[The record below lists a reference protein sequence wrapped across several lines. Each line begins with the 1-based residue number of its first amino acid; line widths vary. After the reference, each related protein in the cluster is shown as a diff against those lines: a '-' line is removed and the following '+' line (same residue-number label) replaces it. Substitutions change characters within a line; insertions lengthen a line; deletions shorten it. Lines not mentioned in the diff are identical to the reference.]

1 MQAFLQYIQDMVTN
15 KSVRK
20 KLLFTL
26 AILAL
31 YRLFVYIPVPF
42 VDINSWASSTIQ
54 SGGGLEY
61 FAMLLG

>member
-1 MQAFLQYIQDMVTN
+1 METFVQYIRDMVTN

-26 AILAL
+26 IILVL
-31 YRLFVYIPVPF
+31 YRFLVFIPVPF
-42 VDINSWASSTIQ
+42 VDVGALLSRTLQ

-61 FAMLLG
+61 FAMLL

>member
-1 MQAFLQYIQDMVTN
+1 MQAFMQYIQDMVMN
-15 KSVRK
+15 KSVRT

-42 VDINSWASSTIQ
+42 VDITTWANSTIQ
-54 SGGGLEY
+54 G
-61 FAMLLG
+61 